1 MRMLQATPDDLSS
14 LPSYLGQPPQI
25 RTFLLPAFKM
35 ARMKFVLTNIPEEIT
50 YDDYW
55 RIAVFVNGHTQ
66 RDPYPTSFW
75 FNPHRTLYS
84 QFRTP
89 IDYRFKKNIEF
100 ALNLHSMR
108 DIFFRVELQ
117 ILHGLYTTNINLFQQ
132 TMQLDFLPVIERGD
146 PSAEEL
152 TG

>member
-1 MRMLQATPDDLSS
+1 
-14 LPSYLGQPPQI
+14 
-25 RTFLLPAFKM
+25 
-35 ARMKFVLTNIPEEIT
+35 MKFVLTNIPEEIT